1 MLSGLSFFSGC
12 RVKGRSA
19 GRYMASSASLI
30 RFAGTLS
37 RMTGR
42 LSLKLFYSLAL
53 PRLPLTS
60 TRTSAALIKERR

>member
-1 MLSGLSFFSGC
+1 MS
-12 RVKGRSA
+12 KGRSA

-42 LSLKLFYSLAL
+42 WLS
-53 PRLPLTS
+53 P
-60 TRTSAALIKERR
+60 